1 MIISDKTLRIQF
13 GIIEKIISAKY
24 RYYELSHKNLHINIL
39 SLPSVI
45 KLFSKNII
53 MIQQISKRHQALKPL
68 SEEHNEVL
76 LLSYRIGAGLR
87 QNVDGK
93 RIKKYVDWFK
103 TEYLDPHFAL
113 ENKYIFPILGERN
126 VRMKRAL
133 ANHRRLNRLF
143 DETSNLN
150 IVLNKIEEEL
160 GSFIRFEERIL
171 YNEIQKV
178 ATREELLMIENVHH
192 EIDFVEGVWEDKFWE
207 I

>member
-1 MIISDKTLRIQF
+1 MDKNDSFIRN
-13 GIIEKIISAKY
+13 SRDY
-24 RYYELSHKNLHINIL
+24 DLSHKKLPDIFLPL
-39 SLPSVI
+39 SSLTVQD
-45 KLFSKNII
+45 FKNPT
-53 MIQQISKRHQALKPL
+53 MKEQIENRHRALKPL

-76 LLSYRIGAGLR
+76 LLSSRIGLGLR
-87 QNVDGK
+87 QDVDRK

-103 TEYLDPHFAL
+103 TEYLDPHFEL
-113 ENKYIFPILGERN
+113 ENKYIFPILGSGN

-143 DETSNLN
+143 EETSNLN

-178 ATREELLMIENVHH
+178 ATKDELKMIQKLHH
-192 EIDFVEGVWEDKFWE
+192 EIEFPEDRWEDRFWDKSFKT
-207 I
+207 

>member
-1 MIISDKTLRIQF
+1 MDKDISV
-13 GIIEKIISAKY
+13 SAST
-24 RYYELSHKNLHINIL
+24 YELSHKNLQTNFLPL
-39 SLPSVI
+39 SSLTKP
-45 KLFSKNII
+45 FFKNHI
-53 MIQQISKRHQALKPL
+53 MIGQIAKRHQALKPL

-76 LLSYRIGAGLR
+76 LLSSRIGAGLR

-103 TEYLDPHFAL
+103 TEYLDPHFEL
-113 ENKYIFPILGERN
+113 ENKYIFPILGDRN

-143 DETSNLN
+143 DESSNLN

-178 ATREELLMIENVHH
+178 ATKDELLMIENVHH
-192 EIDFVEGVWEDKFWE
+192 EMDFIEDTWEDRFWK

>member
-1 MIISDKTLRIQF
+1 MITN
-13 GIIEKIISAKY
+13 
-24 RYYELSHKNLHINIL
+24 ELVN
-39 SLPSVI
+39 
-45 KLFSKNII
+45 
-53 MIQQISKRHQALKPL
+53 RHHALKPL

-76 LLSYRIGAGLR
+76 LLSSRIRLGLLH
-87 QNVDGK
+87 NVDNK

-103 TEYLDPHFAL
+103 IEYLDPHFEL
-113 ENKYIFPILGERN
+113 ENKYIFPILGNRN

-143 DETSNLN
+143 DEQSNLS

-178 ATREELLMIENVHH
+178 ATKDELRMIEQIHQEHPFSEERWEDRFWSKDFGKVIELL
-192 EIDFVEGVWEDKFWE
+192 G
-207 I
+207 